1 MINIDN
7 NENVK
12 YIGYIKVLQL
22 LEKEIDKCI
31 GYDDLIELT
40 KLYCEVYK
48 TFRGGNNENNW
59 FIGKNSKWWRCTK

>member
-22 LEKEIDKCI
+22 LEKEIAECI

-48 TFRGGNNENNW
+48 TFRGSNNE
-59 FIGKNSKWWRCTK
+59 